1 MLLNNLILMAN
12 QNNIAETNP
21 FIQEISDNL
30 NMFIENIKCLRETF
44 GYSEGMLNQQKQNAD
59 KTYAD
64 FIAPYKKENENGYF
78 VLNIPNEKLRN
89 FKKIERKKKRAKKAF
104 QLIPPT
110 YIISA
115 VSIFDSFLAGLIR
128 CIYSL
133 KPELLL
139 ESNMNFLYREL
150 VEYDSIKEVKKKIVE
165 TTIEKLFRD
174 SHTEQIVWIEKSIGI
189 KTLRDFAGWPNYIE
203 LTERRNLFVHSD
215 GVVSSQY
222 IDECKKSGYEVDG
235 ISIGSRLLADKTYF
249 EQSYNLLYEMA
260 IMLTQILINKL
271 YIGKYSEDTS
281 ERDNILITC
290 VFDLIVDK
298 HYEIAIN
305 VSNFAYDGKTFKRN
319 LKDKA
324 FIELNLAQ
332 AYKWSGK
339 HAKCKEL
346 LDSMDV
352 SIMNNDLKIPKLTLE
367 DNFDAVYPLMISV
380 GDGSEILKK
389 DSYRDWPIFKEIRKK
404 KEFADT
410 FKKIFNE
417 ELVES
422 NTTTKVEAVDNTTS
436 EKDIVSG

>member
-1 MLLNNLILMAN
+1 MIMAN
-12 QNNIAETNP
+12 QNNTAESNP

-30 NMFIENIKCLRETF
+30 NMFIENINCLRETF
-44 GYSEGMLNQQKQNAD
+44 SYSEGMLNQQKQNAD
-59 KTYAD
+59 KAYAD
-64 FIAPYKKENENGYF
+64 FIAPYKKENENGPF
-78 VLNIPNEKLRN
+78 LDIPNEKLRN
-89 FKKIERKKKRAKKAF
+89 FKKIERKKKRAEKAF
-104 QLIPPT
+104 LLIPPT
-110 YIISA
+110 YIVSA

-128 CIYSL
+128 CIYNL

-174 SHTEQIVWIEKSIGI
+174 SHTEQIAWMEKAITI
-189 KTLRDFAGWPNYIE
+189 KTLRDFASWPNYIE

-222 IDECKKSGYEVDG
+222 INECQKSGYKVDG
-235 ISIGSRLLADKTYF
+235 IPIGSRLLADKTYF
-249 EQSYNLLYEMA
+249 DQSYNLLYEMA
-260 IMLTQILINKL
+260 IMLTQVLINKL
-271 YIGKYSEDTS
+271 YLGKYSNNTS
-281 ERDNILITC
+281 ERDNILIAC

-298 HYEIAIN
+298 RYEIAIN
-305 VSNFAYDGKTFKRN
+305 VSNFACDGKTFKRN

-332 AYKWSGK
+332 AYKWLGK
-339 HAKCKEL
+339 LDKCKEL

-352 SIMNNDLKIPKLTLE
+352 SIMSNDLKIPKLTLE

-404 KEFADT
+404 EEFANT

-422 NTTTKVEAVDNTTS
+422 NTTTKVETVDNTAS
-436 EKDIVSG
+436 EKDIVSD

>member
-1 MLLNNLILMAN
+1 MNNLILMAN

-64 FIAPYKKENENGYF
+64 FTAPYKKENENGYF

-89 FKKIERKKKRAKKAF
+89 FKKIERKKKRAEKAF

-290 VFDLIVDK
+290 VFDLVIV
-298 HYEIAIN
+298 
-305 VSNFAYDGKTFKRN
+305 
-319 LKDKA
+319 
-324 FIELNLAQ
+324 
-332 AYKWSGK
+332 
-339 HAKCKEL
+339 
-346 LDSMDV
+346 
-352 SIMNNDLKIPKLTLE
+352 
-367 DNFDAVYPLMISV
+367 
-380 GDGSEILKK
+380 KK
-389 DSYRDWPIFKEIRKK
+389 
-404 KEFADT
+404 
-410 FKKIFNE
+410 
-417 ELVES
+417 
-422 NTTTKVEAVDNTTS
+422 
-436 EKDIVSG
+436 

>member
-1 MLLNNLILMAN
+1 MAN
-12 QNNIAETNP
+12 QNNTVDTNP
-21 FIQEISDNL
+21 FIQGISDNL
-30 NMFIENIKCLRETF
+30 NMFIENINCLRETF
-44 GYSEGMLNQQKQNAD
+44 GYSEGMLNQQQQNAD

-64 FIAPYKKENENGYF
+64 FIAPYKCEIENGSF
-78 VLNIPNEKLRN
+78 AIDIPNDKLRTL
-89 FKKIERKKKRAKKAF
+89 KKIERKKKRAEKAY

-110 YIISA
+110 YIVSA
-115 VSIFDSFLAGLIR
+115 VSMFDSFLAGLVR
-128 CIYSL
+128 CIYTL

-150 VEYDSIKEVKKKIVE
+150 VEYDSMKEVKKKIIE
-165 TTIEKLFRD
+165 STIEKLFRD
-174 SHTEQIVWIEKSIGI
+174 SHTEQIIWIEKAIDI

-203 LTERRNLFVHSD
+203 LTERRNLFVHSE

-222 IDECKKSGYEVDG
+222 IDECKKGGYNVDG
-235 ISIGSRLLADKTYF
+235 ISVGNRLIVDRTYF
-249 EQSYNLLYEMA
+249 DQSYNLLYEMA

-305 VSNFAYDGKTFKRN
+305 VSNFACDDKIFKRN

-339 HAKCKEL
+339 LDKCKKM

-367 DNFDAVYPLMISV
+367 EKFDAVYPLMILV
-380 GDGSEILKK
+380 GNNSEILKK
-389 DSYRDWPIFKEIRKK
+389 DSYRDWPIFREIRKT

-417 ELVES
+417 ELVEY
-422 NTTTKVEAVDNTTS
+422 NTTIKVQTVDKTQG
-436 EKDIVSG
+436 EKDIVSD

>member
-1 MLLNNLILMAN
+1 MAN
-12 QNNIAETNP
+12 QNNTTEVNP

-30 NMFIENIKCLRETF
+30 NMFIENINCLCETF

-59 KTYAD
+59 KAYAD
-64 FIAPYKKENENGYF
+64 FIAPYRKENENGPF
-78 VLNIPNEKLRN
+78 LDIPHEKLRN
-89 FKKIERKKKRAKKAF
+89 FKKYERKKKRAEKAF
-104 QLIPPT
+104 QLILPT
-110 YIISA
+110 YVVSA

-128 CIYSL
+128 CIYNL

-139 ESNMNFLYREL
+139 DSNMTFFYREL
-150 VEYDSIKEVKKKIVE
+150 VKYDTLKEVKK
-165 TTIEKLFRD
+165 TIIDATIDKLFRD
-174 SHTEQIVWIEKSIGI
+174 SHTEQIAWIEKSIDI
-189 KTLRDFAGWPNYIE
+189 NTLRKFSGWSNYIE

-222 IDECKKSGYEVDG
+222 INECQKAGYNVDN
-235 ISIGSRLLADKTYF
+235 ISIGSRLSADKMYF
-249 EQSYNLLYEMA
+249 DQSYNLLYEMA

-305 VSNFAYDGKTFKRN
+305 ISNFARDSKTFKRN

-332 AYKWSGK
+332 AYKWSNK
-339 HAKCKEL
+339 PDNCKAL

-352 SIMNNDLKIPKLTLE
+352 SAMNDALKIPKLTLE
-367 DNFDAVYPLMISV
+367 DNFSEVYPLMITV
-380 GDGSEILKK
+380 GDRNEILKK
-389 DSYRDWPIFKEIRKK
+389 ESYRDWPIFKEIRKE

-410 FKKIFNE
+410 FKRIFNE
-417 ELVES
+417 DLVES
-422 NTTTKVEAVDNTTS
+422 NTTIKVEAADDSTS
-436 EKDIVSG
+436 EKDIVSD

>member
-1 MLLNNLILMAN
+1 MAN
-12 QNNIAETNP
+12 QKNTGESNP

-30 NMFIENIKCLRETF
+30 NMFIENINCLRETF
-44 GYSEGMLNQQKQNAD
+44 GYSEGMLNQQQQNAD
-59 KTYAD
+59 KIYAD
-64 FIAPYKKENENGYF
+64 FTSPYKKENENGSF
-78 VLNIPNEKLRN
+78 DLDIPNEKLRT
-89 FKKIERKKKRAKKAF
+89 FKKIEKKKMRAEKAF

-110 YIISA
+110 YIVSA
-115 VSIFDSFLAGLIR
+115 VSMFDSFLAGLIR
-128 CIYSL
+128 CIYNL

-139 ESNMNFLYREL
+139 ESNMNFLYRDL
-150 VEYDSIKEVKKKIVE
+150 VEYDSIKEVKKKIIE
-165 TTIEKLFRD
+165 STIEKLFRD
-174 SHTEQIVWIEKSIGI
+174 SHTEQIVWIEKSIDI

-203 LTERRNLFVHSD
+203 LTERRNLFVHSE

-222 IDECKKSGYEVDG
+222 IDECKKGGYKVDG

-249 EQSYNLLYEMA
+249 YQSYNLLYEMA

-305 VSNFAYDGKTFKRN
+305 VSNFASDGKTFKRN

-339 HAKCKEL
+339 SDKCKEL

-367 DNFDAVYPLMISV
+367 DNFDAVYPLMLSV
-380 GDGSEILKK
+380 GDSSDILKK
-389 DSYRDWPIFKEIRKK
+389 DSYRDWPIFREIRKE

-410 FKKIFNE
+410 FKMIFNE

-422 NTTTKVEAVDNTTS
+422 NMTIKVEAVDNATN
-436 EKDIVSG
+436 EKDIVSD

>member
-1 MLLNNLILMAN
+1 MTMAN
-12 QNNIAETNP
+12 QNNTAQPNQ

-30 NMFIENIKCLRETF
+30 NLFIENINCLRETF

-64 FIAPYKKENENGYF
+64 FIAPYKNESGNGS
-78 VLNIPNEKLRN
+78 LAIPNEKLRT
-89 FKKIERKKKRAKKAF
+89 FKKIEKKKNRAEKAF
-104 QLIPPT
+104 LLIPPT
-110 YIISA
+110 YIVSA

-128 CIYSL
+128 CIYNL
-133 KPELLL
+133 KPELLR
-139 ESNMNFLYREL
+139 ESNMTFLYRDL
-150 VEYDSIKEVKKKIVE
+150 VNYDSIKEVKKTIIDA
-165 TTIEKLFRD
+165 TIEKLFRD
-174 SHTEQIVWIEKSIGI
+174 SHTEQIVWIEKSIDVS
-189 KTLRDFAGWPNYIE
+189 TLRKFADWPNYIE

-222 IDECKKSGYEVDG
+222 INECQNVGYKVDG
-235 ISIGSRLLADKTYF
+235 ISIGSRLIADKTYF
-249 EQSYNLLYEMA
+249 DQSYILLYEMA

-298 HYEIAIN
+298 HYKIAIN
-305 VSNFAYDGKTFKRN
+305 VSNFARDEKVFKRN

-332 AYKWSGK
+332 AYKWSDNPD
-339 HAKCKEL
+339 KCQKL

-367 DNFDAVYPLMISV
+367 EKYDEVYSLMISV
-380 GDGSEILKK
+380 GDRSEILRKE
-389 DSYRDWPIFKEIRKK
+389 SYRDWPIFKEIRKE
-404 KEFADT
+404 KEFAET

-417 ELVES
+417 ELFES
-422 NTTTKVEAVDNTTS
+422 NTTIKVEPDDNTTI
-436 EKDIVSG
+436 EKDIVSD